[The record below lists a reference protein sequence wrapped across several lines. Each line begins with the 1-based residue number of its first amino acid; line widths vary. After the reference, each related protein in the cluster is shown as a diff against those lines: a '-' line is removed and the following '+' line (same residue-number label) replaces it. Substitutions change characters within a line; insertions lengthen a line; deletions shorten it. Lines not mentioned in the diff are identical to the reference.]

1 VFPKGTVPGNRD
13 PNTVGALPNAQGNNA
28 DFFHPLLFLF
38 FLLFKEKPPHRNR
51 DLCGGFSFEF
61 GFDEA
66 N

>member
-1 VFPKGTVPGNRD
+1 LFPKGTVPGNRD

-38 FLLFKEKPPHRNR
+38 FLLFKENR
-51 DLCGGFSFEF
+51 RTGTGTCVAAFLFEF